1 MYDLSGKGE
10 TIIRGGWGIFY
21 DRPQGNQVFDM
32 IANAP
37 GVLNSRLDFGTLQ
50 SLTSGAGADPNPT
63 LSLNPSAFDFKPP
76 RVTQWN
82 IGIQHKVM
90 SEIIVDLAYVGSTS
104 KDLLR
109 QVQINALPFGATFQP
124 QNQDPTRAPSAV
136 LGSSALPND
145 FLRPYPGYGDIRMW
159 DYSGYSNYHAL
170 QTSVTRRFDR
180 GFSFNGFWVWSKAL
194 GINSTDFAAGV
205 PNLSDAETRRLDYS
219 LLDYDRPHNILLSSI
234 YQLPSFTSSKVLGLL
249 INEWQ
254 LSGAYRWTSG
264 RPYGVGFNISGI
276 GAAEPDR
283 DRRQPECAHR
293 PDLRSG
299 RRLQQ
304 RPVSADQ
311 YGVLRAAAAPQRWR
325 RVLALLP
332 ACSADQQPRHV
343 GVEESDGVR
352 PEPVRIPRRHVQRA
366 EPHAVHGCER
376 DGELRQ
382 PDGPDDYEPALRRER
397 EL

>member
-1 MYDLSGKGE
+1 MSPRIGVVYDLSGKGE
-10 TIIRGGWGIFY
+10 TIVRGGWGIFY

-50 SLTSGAGADPNPT
+50 SLTSAGGDPSPT
-63 LSLNPSAFDFKPP
+63 LSLNPSAYDFKPP

-82 IGIQHKVM
+82 VGIQHKLM
-90 SEIIVDLAYVGSTS
+90 SEIILDLAYVGSTS
-104 KDLLR
+104 NDLLR
-109 QVQINALPFGATFQP
+109 QVQINALPFGATFLP

-145 FLRPYPGYGDIRMW
+145 FLRPYPGYSGIRMW

-205 PNLSDAETRRLDYS
+205 PNLTDAETRRLDYS

-234 YQLPSFTSSKVLGLL
+234 YQLPSFTSSKAL
-249 INEWQ
+249 
-254 LSGAYRWTSG
+254 
-264 RPYGVGFNISGI
+264 
-276 GAAEPDR
+276 GAADQRVAALGRLPLDERPAVWRRLQYSRHQRRQPDR

-299 RRLQQ
+299 QAATAATRIGSSIRRAS
-304 RPVSADQ
+304 RRRSPTATAPSR
-311 YGVLRAAAAPQRWR
+311 RASS
-325 RVLALLP
+325 
-332 ACSADQQPRHV
+332 CM
-343 GVEESDGVR
+343 
-352 PEPVRIPRRHVQRA
+352 
-366 EPHAVHGCER
+366 
-376 DGELRQ
+376 
-382 PDGPDDYEPALRRER
+382 LRRSTTSTCRSRR
-397 EL
+397 E